1 MLRGCSLRN
10 TDFVYGLVLYTGADT
25 KIMLNSVKAR
35 VKQSTLMVQM
45 NRYIFLIVFLQL
57 AFCAAAGM
65 VHLMYRQLFKA
76 NMDYLYDPDTY
87 SAMELFWIKFGNWN
101 IMFSYF
107 MPISLYVSLEMVKYM
122 QGYMIAKDQEMFSE
136 EYKISTKVQ
145 TSSLNEE
152 LGQIQYIFSDKTG
165 TLTKNIM
172 EFKRVEIK
180 GQVYGRGSEDISINH
195 SDYIDTP
202 KTVDKVDF

>member
-1 MLRGCSLRN
+1 
-10 TDFVYGLVLYTGADT
+10 
-25 KIMLNSVKAR
+25 MLNSVKSR
-35 VKQSTLMVQM
+35 VKESTLMVQM

-57 AFCAAAGM
+57 AFCAAAGV
-65 VHLMYRQLFKA
+65 VHLFYRQLFVA
-76 NMDYLYDPDTY
+76 HMDYLYDSDSY
-87 SAMELFWIKFGNWN
+87 SEAVLFLIKFGNWN

-122 QGYMIAKDQEMFSE
+122 QGVLIARDKKMFSE
-136 EYKISTKVQ
+136 EYQISVKVQ

-165 TLTKNIM
+165 TLTKNVM

-180 GQVYGRGSEDISINH
+180 GHVYGRGSEDVSINA
-195 SDYIDTP
+195 SDYHDAP
-202 KTVDKVDF
+202 PPVDKVDFHDREFLRLLEK